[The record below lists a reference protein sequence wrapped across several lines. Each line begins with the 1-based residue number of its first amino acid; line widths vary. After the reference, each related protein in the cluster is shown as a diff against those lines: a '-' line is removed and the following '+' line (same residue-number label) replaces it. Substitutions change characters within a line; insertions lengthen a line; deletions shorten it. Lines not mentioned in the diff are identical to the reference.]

1 MAEVANILFCVN
13 GHTVVKESA
22 VIPDEFMNGYGLYSI
37 NLRDS
42 TDVGIL
48 TCFQQSVAEELK
60 GEASV
65 LQVQNQATSC
75 YCHRA

>member
-1 MAEVANILFCVN
+1 MAEVANIPFCVN

-22 VIPDEFMNGYGLYSI
+22 VVPDEFMNGYGLYSI

-42 TDVGIL
+42 TDVSIL
-48 TCFQQSVAEELK
+48 KCFQQSVADELK

-65 LQVQNQATSC
+65 LQVQT
-75 YCHRA
+75 R